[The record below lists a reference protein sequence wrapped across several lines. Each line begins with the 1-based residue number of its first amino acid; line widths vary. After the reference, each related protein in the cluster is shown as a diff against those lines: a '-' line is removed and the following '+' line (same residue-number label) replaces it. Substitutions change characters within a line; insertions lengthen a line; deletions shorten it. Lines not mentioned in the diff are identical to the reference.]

1 MIVPIRCFS
10 CGNLIANKY
19 NLYIQIVKI
28 ENMINKIADVDAD
41 ADTDTLIHRI
51 RENNYSLISNKS
63 KEAELKTVMTSLI
76 TLVIDSDIDFDSEN
90 NNNSKKLALDAVGLS
105 RYCCRMQI
113 LGTRNIIDVV
123 ATDGKNI

>member
-10 CGNLIANKY
+10 CGNLIANRY
-19 NLYIQIVKI
+19 NLYTQIVKI
-28 ENMINKIADVDAD
+28 ENMINKISDTDVDAD
-41 ADTDTLIHRI
+41 TLIRRI

-63 KEAELKTVMTSLI
+63 KKEELETVMNSLI
-76 TLVIDSDIDFDSEN
+76 SLVIDSDIDFDSEN

-123 ATDGKNI
+123 ATDRKNI